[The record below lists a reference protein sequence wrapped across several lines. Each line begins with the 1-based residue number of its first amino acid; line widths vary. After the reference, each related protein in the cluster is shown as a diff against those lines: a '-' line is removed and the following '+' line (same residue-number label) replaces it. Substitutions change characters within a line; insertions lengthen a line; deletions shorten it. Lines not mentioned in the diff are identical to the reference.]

1 MFGEAGHRKDT
12 ANMLPG
18 FRILFASVVLSV
30 SILIFG
36 LGAAA
41 LLRAA
46 HEEFVKLPS
55 WREAQ
60 KPVPQLPN
68 PQLPVTAQIA
78 ETKPVLALLRIE
90 PTVTTPSE
98 IKLPDPATAPGIT
111 TATATDGVA
120 GTKVEEAQPSKPR
133 LRRTK
138 RSRFATS
145 IRRQRAISRIR
156 AARATQAG
164 QFQQQQQNADPFR
177 LFPSPGNNGS

>member
-1 MFGEAGHRKDT
+1 
-12 ANMLPG
+12 MLPG
-18 FRILFASVVLSV
+18 FRILVASVVLSA

-46 HEEFVKLPS
+46 HEEFVTLPS

-60 KPVPQLPN
+60 KPIPQLPN
-68 PQLPVTAQIA
+68 PQLPPTAQVT

-90 PTVTTPSE
+90 PTVTTPSD
-98 IKLPDPATAPGIT
+98 IKLPDPAQAPGIT
-111 TATATDGVA
+111 TAIATDDVS
-120 GTKVEEAQPSKPR
+120 GTTVEDAQPPK
-133 LRRTK
+133 RRARRAK

-145 IRRQRAISRIR
+145 IRRQRSISRNR
-156 AARATQAG
+156 AARATQAN
-164 QFQQQQQNADPFR
+164 QLQQQNSDPFR